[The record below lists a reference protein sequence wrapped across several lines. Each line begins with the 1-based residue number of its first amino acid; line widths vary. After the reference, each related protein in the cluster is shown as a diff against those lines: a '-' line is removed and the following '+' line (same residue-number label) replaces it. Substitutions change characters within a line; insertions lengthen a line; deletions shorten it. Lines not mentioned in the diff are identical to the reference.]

1 MSASFRTA
9 DNRTTGDRLEVG
21 NHGEHVVLVIAGRR
35 EPTNIMLTPRD
46 AEAMALEILD
56 PGGQAKRERAETML
70 ERNRRTLDEELA
82 RGRAEAEQRKA
93 REAEAE
99 SIRDEARKLHELRKR
114 RAAVAAVVAELE
126 ADERREPRKA
136 RK

>member
-9 DNRTTGDRLEVG
+9 DNRTSGNRLEVAT
-21 NHGEHVVLVIAGRR
+21 HGDHAILVITGRHDLA
-35 EPTNIMLTPRD
+35 NIALTPAD
-46 AEAMALEILD
+46 AAALAREIVD
-56 PGGQAKRERAETML
+56 PIR
-70 ERNRRTLDEELA
+70 ERNRRTSDEELA
-82 RGRAEAEQRKA
+82 LGRAEAEQRKA

-99 SIRDEARKLHELRKR
+99 SIRDEARKLHETRKR